1 MKLPNLH
8 RKGHAYYYVTGTKPR
23 KWIPLGSDLPLAL
36 KRYERL
42 RGQKPGTVGT
52 IGALIDEWMLSPPR
66 KLSEGTRKVYA
77 TYATHIKRVFGNA
90 HPDEVKR
97 EAVLSYLDQCRRTT
111 AQHEIMLLR
120 AVMER
125 AVRRGLA
132 ESNPCVQAKPEG
144 GIVRPK
150 RDRLITD
157 DELARIREHAAPV
170 LRIAIDLALA
180 TALRPGDLCRLRWG
194 ELETGVKT
202 RKTGA
207 WLRWDSTD
215 DLRAILDAAKAL
227 QARVACLTVLSER
240 GRPVKP
246 RRLGVLWIKACA
258 QAGVVNAQF
267 RDIRAASA
275 SARPEDA
282 QERLGHSSP
291 QMTKTYLRGR
301 EVKTVKPLKRKGNGP
316 S

>member
-1 MKLPNLH
+1 MKLPNFH
-8 RKGHAYYYVTGTKPR
+8 KKGNSYYFVAGTKPR
-23 KWIPLGSDLPLAL
+23 KWTPLGSDLARAM

-42 RGQKPGTVGT
+42 RGQKAGAAGT
-52 IGALIDEWMLSPPR
+52 IGALLDEWLQAPPR
-66 KLSEGTRKVYA
+66 KLTAGTLKVYA

-90 HPDEVKR
+90 FPDEVCR
-97 EAVLSYLDQCRRTT
+97 ADVLLYLDQCRRTT

-157 DELARIREHAAPV
+157 DELAKIREHAAPV

-194 ELETGVKT
+194 ELEAGVKT

-207 WLRWDSTD
+207 WLKWEATD
-215 DLRAILDAAKAL
+215 ELRAIQDAARSL

-246 RRLGVLWIKACA
+246 RRLGNLWNAACTL
-258 QAGVVNAQF
+258 AGVENAQF

-301 EVKTVKPLKRKGNGP
+301 EVKTVKPLAKRKGNG
-316 S
+316 

>member
-8 RKGHAYYYVTGTKPR
+8 RKGNAWYFVSGTKPR
-23 KWIPLGSDLPLAL
+23 TWTPLGSDLARAM

-42 RGQKPGTVGT
+42 RGKESVTGT
-52 IGALIDEWMLSPPR
+52 IGAMIDEWMRAPPR
-66 KLSEGTRKVYA
+66 KLTDGTRKVYA
-77 TYATHIKRVFGNA
+77 VYAAHIKRVFGEMDPVELERA
-90 HPDEVKR
+90 H
-97 EAVLSYLDQCRRTT
+97 VLLYLDQCRRTT

-132 ESNPCVQAKPEG
+132 ETNPCVQAKPEG

-150 RDRLITD
+150 RDRLLGD
-157 DELARIREHAAPV
+157 DELAKIREHAAPV

-207 WLRWDSTD
+207 WLRWEVTD
-215 DLRAILDAAKAL
+215 DLRAITDAARAL

-240 GRPVKP
+240 GCPIGP
-246 RRLGVLWIKACA
+246 RRLGDLWRAACKL
-258 QAGVVNAQF
+258 AGVENAQF

-301 EVKTVKPLKRKGNGP
+301 EVKTVKPLAKRKGNG
-316 S
+316 